1 MKKAFKILNVVC
13 IVTILLLS
21 VFSTLSPIIDT
32 SPKNIIKAYEQP
44 FSHDCKNSAKTEQEE
59 SNELIDCNSPH
70 ISIPAVISS
79 CISGCTEDTC
89 NGYKYSGAHYGA
101 NTIPF
106 TIDQSAINEG
116 LEEMIMEAVNL
127 WNSATIYDT
136 ATPIVNLQ
144 RNGTSTGERPV
155 CNLMYMSE
163 RPAGI
168 SSDTNAVFQYGY
180 RANEGHFLPN
190 SAGNFRILIFDTGK
204 DVNIIAH
211 ELGHLLGLS
220 DLPTHNVL
228 MGYKSY
234 GMQYQ
239 DIQGAALFN
248 LRHTSHTFYRYIDLG
263 EGIEKRYRHIC
274 FYCDGYEDKSSIAS
288 GAELLVQ
295 SPYICSSH
303 SYQSMVSVTDKQWD
317 RCTDCYK
324 VRLAKGDLYYDS
336 LETHPS
342 SPVYIF
348 SSLSVSGLIDE
359 NKINLIIPDVI
370 DAQAV
375 VRIEDSAFAGNTELK
390 NITLPKLL
398 TSIGNSAFFNCT
410 GLTVVEL
417 PSHLSSIEAYAFQQ
431 CTNLT
436 KINIPS
442 SVTNISWAPFIFCSK
457 LTIYVELSSAPATG
471 WDETWNV
478 SKVTY
483 SFDPPDVIYSYH
495 TVIWGA
501 KF

>member
-220 DLPTHNVL
+220 DLPHT
-228 MGYKSY
+228 MSSG
-234 GMQYQ
+234 
-239 DIQGAALFN
+239 IQK
-248 LRHTSHTFYRYIDLG
+248 LRHAI
-263 EGIEKRYRHIC
+263 
-274 FYCDGYEDKSSIAS
+274 S
-288 GAELLVQ
+288 G
-295 SPYICSSH
+295 H
-303 SYQSMVSVTDKQWD
+303 S
-317 RCTDCYK
+317 R
-324 VRLAKGDLYYDS
+324 G
-336 LETHPS
+336 
-342 SPVYIF
+342 
-348 SSLSVSGLIDE
+348 G
-359 NKINLIIPDVI
+359 
-370 DAQAV
+370 
-375 VRIEDSAFAGNTELK
+375 
-390 NITLPKLL
+390 
-398 TSIGNSAFFNCT
+398 
-410 GLTVVEL
+410 
-417 PSHLSSIEAYAFQQ
+417 AFQFEAHFAYFLQ
-431 CTNLT
+431 IHRLGRRHR
-436 KINIPS
+436 K
-442 SVTNISWAPFIFCSK
+442 
-457 LTIYVELSSAPATG
+457 TIQ
-471 WDETWNV
+471 
-478 SKVTY
+478 TY
-483 SFDPPDVIYSYH
+483 LLLLRRI
-495 TVIWGA
+495 
-501 KF
+501 

>member
-220 DLPTHNVL
+220 DLPTHNVPVSH
-228 MGYKSY
+228 G
-234 GMQYQ
+234 
-239 DIQGAALFN
+239 IQK
-248 LRHTSHTFYRYIDLG
+248 LRHAI
-263 EGIEKRYRHIC
+263 
-274 FYCDGYEDKSSIAS
+274 S
-288 GAELLVQ
+288 G
-295 SPYICSSH
+295 H
-303 SYQSMVSVTDKQWD
+303 S
-317 RCTDCYK
+317 R
-324 VRLAKGDLYYDS
+324 G
-336 LETHPS
+336 
-342 SPVYIF
+342 
-348 SSLSVSGLIDE
+348 G
-359 NKINLIIPDVI
+359 
-370 DAQAV
+370 
-375 VRIEDSAFAGNTELK
+375 AF
-390 NITLPKLL
+390 
-398 TSIGNSAFFNCT
+398 
-410 GLTVVEL
+410 
-417 PSHLSSIEAYAFQQ
+417 
-431 CTNLT
+431 
-436 KINIPS
+436 
-442 SVTNISWAPFIFCSK
+442 
-457 LTIYVELSSAPATG
+457 
-471 WDETWNV
+471 
-478 SKVTY
+478 
-483 SFDPPDVIYSYH
+483 
-495 TVIWGA
+495 
-501 KF
+501 